1 VVGATDPNQDEV
13 MALNDLGQ
21 SCSPKF
27 PTWPGFF
34 IGVAGAALN
43 YSLVI

>member
-1 VVGATDPNQDEV
+1 MDHVVRIEVHVLERESGHFTDPV

-27 PTWPGFF
+27 PTWGRWS
-34 IGVAGAALN
+34 G
-43 YSLVI
+43 